1 MANPRSRWV
10 RRGAEKPTVRA
21 TSLPWLSE
29 IDQLIR
35 QYDYRGE
42 RLSEAASDALD
53 GSASRRELDDL
64 IRRGFLQI
72 VRYGRNKDGLVDDRW
87 LCGRGWSVLLTAK
100 AQAAFWPER
109 RQVEA
114 R

>member
-1 MANPRSRWV
+1 MRTAK
-10 RRGAEKPTVRA
+10 KPTVRA
-21 TSLPWLSE
+21 TSLQWLSE

-42 RLSEAASDALD
+42 RLAEAASDALD

-64 IRRGFLQI
+64 IRRGFLQV
-72 VRYGRNKDGLVDDRW
+72 VRYGRDEGEPCCDRW

-109 RQVEA
+109 RQ
-114 R
+114 RP